1 MPHTG
6 ITIGG
11 FIQPNVARSLIELQA
26 NVEKGLCQR
35 FLWLCPKASFVKFD
49 QLQQIDD
56 TFSTAVGTFQIVVL
70 DFRSHSCCFS
80 SPDE

>member
-1 MPHTG
+1 MSGDANFCMPHTG
-6 ITIGG
+6 VTIGG

-56 TFSTAVGTFQIVVL
+56 IFSTAVG
-70 DFRSHSCCFS
+70 RSQYF
-80 SPDE
+80 